1 MNNAANN
8 HSRKRVL
15 LLVSPSSYRTP
26 AFRSAAA
33 RLNLEVVEGIDLP
46 EALAREWKV
55 PLGLDFS
62 RPESAASE
70 LVEFVRDNPVDGIIS
85 VDDRATVLAALAS
98 AQLGLPHNSPEAAV
112 ASRDKLRMRE
122 MLAAH
127 GVPVPRFQRFSAAA
141 DPAAISQ
148 GIDYPCVVKPTLLSG
163 SRGVIRADNP
173 EEFAAAFE
181 RTRAIIASN
190 GFVLEQADILVER
203 FVPGFEVALE
213 GLLTNGSLH
222 VLALFDK
229 PDPLDG
235 PFFEE
240 TIYVTPSRLPAETQ
254 RAIAACTASGAAAL
268 GMREGPVHAEL
279 RVNEE
284 GPWMIEMASRSI
296 GGLCSSVLEFGTG
309 ITLEEL
315 ILQHAVG
322 GEIGAVRRAR
332 EAAGVMMFPI
342 PGGGLLRGV
351 DGVAEAAAV
360 PGVTGVEI
368 TAKINHRLV
377 PLPEGESYLGFIFAR
392 GETPENV
399 EAAIREAHRRLH
411 IRLAPEIPLLVIP
424 AARHD

>member
-1 MNNAANN
+1 MNNAN
-8 HSRKRVL
+8 HPSRKRVL
-15 LLVSPSSYRTP
+15 LLVSPSSYRTH

-33 RLNLEVVEGIDLP
+33 RLNLEVFEGIDLP
-46 EALAREWKV
+46 EALAREWK
-55 PLGLDFS
+55 PRLGIDFS
-62 RPESAASE
+62 RPEQAVSK
-70 LVEFVRDNPVDGIIS
+70 VIDFVRENPVDAIIS

-98 AQLGLPHNSPEAAV
+98 ARLGLPHNSPEAAV

-122 MLAAH
+122 MLAAR
-127 GVPVPRFQRFSAAA
+127 GVPVPAFRRFSAAA
-141 DPAAISQ
+141 DPVAISHS
-148 GIDYPCVVKPTLLSG
+148 IDFPCVVKPTLLSG

-173 EEFAAAFE
+173 EEFAAAFD
-181 RTRAIIASN
+181 RTRAIITSN

-213 GLLTNGSLH
+213 GLLTNGSLQ
-222 VLALFDK
+222 VLAVFDK

-240 TIYVTPSRLPAETQ
+240 TIYVTPSRLPEEIQ
-254 RAIAACTASGAAAL
+254 RAIAVCTANGAAAL

-279 RVNEE
+279 RINEE

-322 GEIGAVRRAR
+322 GEIGAVERAHP
-332 EAAGVMMFPI
+332 AAGVMMIPI
-342 PGGGLLRGV
+342 PGPGLLRGV
-351 DGVAEAAAV
+351 ECVEEAATV

-368 TAKINHRLV
+368 TAKMNHRLV
-377 PLPEGESYLGFIFAR
+377 PLPEGESYLGFIFAQ
-392 GETPENV
+392 GNSPENV

-411 IRLAPEIPLLVIP
+411 ILVAPEIPLLMIP
-424 AARHD
+424 TARRP